1 MARIQISFTNE
12 EYARIAQAAAKAKVP
27 VNLYCK
33 DIILAADIDN
43 MKSKEGSFVK
53 NHAKL
58 MAEMKSYAAKHSGT
72 FQLRDLK
79 SWAKVVQ
86 GTFDGEEVYP
96 LGIRSALGR
105 AILKDVENG
114 LIPNVRVSY
123 SLQDGKRVPQRDQ
136 YGIIIYEIVPSN
148 PDEKSADYIIEET
161 EVLEE
166 A

>member
-12 EYARIAQAAAKAKVP
+12 EYSRIAQAAAKAKVP

-33 DIILAADIDN
+33 DIILATDLDN
-43 MKSKEGSFVK
+43 VKSKEGSFVK

-58 MAEMKSYAAKHSGT
+58 MAEMKSYATKHSGT
-72 FQLRDLK
+72 FQLRDLR
-79 SWAKVVQ
+79 SWGKVIQ
-86 GTFDGEEVYP
+86 GTFDDEEVYP

-105 AILKDVENG
+105 AILKDVESG

-123 SLQDGKRVPQRDQ
+123 SLKDGKKVPNRDQ
-136 YGIIIYEIVPSN
+136 YGIIIYEIVEPN
-148 PDEKSADYIIEET
+148 PYEKDPDYIIDEP
-161 EVLEE
+161 E